1 MPEFKK
7 GKDLKKWRSPRVLAD
22 AGRLRIVGGKF
33 GGRQIGYSGDPVTR
47 PMKDDIREA
56 VFNLV
61 GGWVPGKAAF
71 DLFAGTGAMG
81 LEAISRGATQAFLIE
96 RHFPTVKIIR
106 ENVAGLDPEMAVQIS
121 ASDTFFWSRK
131 FLKSSDLWPVQPW
144 IIFCCPPYDL
154 YVHKTDELMT
164 LVEAMLEAAPMESLM
179 VVESDSRFDLKRL
192 PQHEDWSVR
201 RYSPAVVSVFKKF
214 SSEAVAEP

>member
-7 GKDLKKWRSPRVLAD
+7 GKDLKKWRSARVVAD
-22 AGRLRIVGGKF
+22 VGRLRIVGGKF
-33 GGRQIGYSGDPVTR
+33 GGRQINYSGDPVTR

-81 LEAISRGATQAFLIE
+81 LEAISRGATRAFLIE
-96 RHFPTVKIIR
+96 RHFPTVKVIR
-106 ENVAGLDPEMAVQIS
+106 ENVAALDPEMDVQIS

-131 FLKSSDLWPVQPW
+131 FLKDQDLWPTEPW

-154 YVHKTDELMT
+154 YVEKTDDVILLIEGL
-164 LVEAMLEAAPMESLM
+164 LNAAPMESLL
-179 VVESDSRFDLKRL
+179 VVESDSRFDPKSL

-201 RYSPAVVSVFKKF
+201 KYSPAVVSVYKKF
-214 SSEAVAEP
+214 AAESNLE

>member
-7 GKDLKKWRSPRVLAD
+7 GKDLKNWRSSRVVSD
-22 AGRLRIVGGKF
+22 DGRLRIVGGQF
-33 GGRQIGYSGDPVTR
+33 GGRQIRYSGDPVTR

-71 DLFAGTGAMG
+71 DLFAGTGAMA
-81 LEAISRGATQAFLIE
+81 LEAISRGASQAFLIE

-106 ENVAGLDPEMAVQIS
+106 ENVASLDPEMKVRIS

-131 FLKSSDLWPVQPW
+131 FLKDDQLWPDEPW
-144 IIFCCPPYDL
+144 IVFCCPPYDL
-154 YVHKTDELMT
+154 YVKRTDELME
-164 LVEAMLEAAPMESLM
+164 LVEQLLNAAPLGSLL
-179 VVESDSRFDLKRL
+179 VVESDSRFEISRL
-192 PQHEDWSVR
+192 PEHQDWAVR
-201 RYSPAVVSVFKKF
+201 KYSPAVISVYKKF
-214 SSEAVAEP
+214 EDEFDE